1 MSGHETTAWWRVGA
15 IFGAF
20 AFNYFL
26 SALLRAVVA
35 TLAPEFA
42 HELGLGAG
50 ELGLLAGVYFL
61 GFACMQLPIGWLLDR
76 FGVREVLLALTT
88 LAVAGCAGFALARDF
103 GELVLARL
111 LIGMGVAASLMA
123 PLTAFVRLFD
133 APLQLRLNAWML
145 MSGSLGMVAST
156 LPVQALLPTLGWRNL
171 FYGLAGAMITALIL
185 IAAATP
191 RDRADREAR
200 APRAVRGYGSVVRHP
215 AFVQAAPL
223 AVFAYGGLIAVQS
236 LWAGPWL
243 TEVVMV
249 DASTAARGLFLINLS
264 MLASF
269 MAWGVVIP
277 RLVSRGIGPEWLI
290 ARGWPLG
297 AAVML
302 AIVLIGP
309 AAGAPWL
316 AAWCACTSVVTLSLP
331 AVAHALPK
339 AEAGRALSAF
349 NLLIFLGVFGC
360 QWGMGLMIDWL
371 LAAGWS
377 PGHSYRAAMALLL
390 LAIAGAGVWYW
401 SYPRMAQRKRSIA
414 ACG

>member
-1 MSGHETTAWWRVGA
+1 MTPPTVWWRVGV

-42 HELGLGAG
+42 RELNLGAG

-76 FGVREVLLALTT
+76 FGAREVLLSLLALAA
-88 LAVAGCAGFALARDF
+88 LGCTGFALARTFDQ
-103 GELVLARL
+103 LVVARL

-156 LPVQALLPTLGWRNL
+156 LPVQALLPVLGWRSL
-171 FYGLAGAMITALIL
+171 FVALAAALVAAGVL
-185 IAAATP
+185 IAATVP
-191 RDRADREAR
+191 RDHTTQSAALRT
-200 APRAVRGYGSVVRHP
+200 VGGYESVVRHP
-215 AFVQAAPL
+215 VFVQTAPL
-223 AVFAYGGLIAVQS
+223 AFFTYGGLIAVQS

-243 TEVVMV
+243 TQVVMS
-249 DASTAARGLFLINLS
+249 DALGAARGLFLINLA

-269 MAWGVVIP
+269 MTWGLVMP
-277 RLVSRGIGPEWLI
+277 RLVARGIGPDRLI

-297 AAVML
+297 AVVML
-302 AIVLIGP
+302 AIVVAGP
-309 AAGAPWL
+309 VADALWL
-316 AAWCACTSVVTLSLP
+316 AAWCVCTSVVTLCQPL
-331 AVAHALPK
+331 VALAFPK
-339 AEAGRALSAF
+339 IEAGRALSAF
-349 NLLIFLGVFGC
+349 NLLVFLGVFTC
-360 QWGMGLMIDWL
+360 QWGMGLVIDTL
-371 LAAGWS
+371 RSAGWS
-377 PGHSYRAAMALLL
+377 PVDSYRAAMALLL
-390 LAIAGAGVWYW
+390 LGMAGAGAWYW
-401 SYPRMAQRKRSIA
+401 AHPWITRRKRPVA